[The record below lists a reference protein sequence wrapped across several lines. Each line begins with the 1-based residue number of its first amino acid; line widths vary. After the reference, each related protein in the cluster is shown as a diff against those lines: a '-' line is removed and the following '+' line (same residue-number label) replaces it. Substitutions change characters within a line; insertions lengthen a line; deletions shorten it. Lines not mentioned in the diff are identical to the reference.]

1 MSNSPEISPS
11 PSLFIDGHWTAG
23 SGNRRGAVLNPA
35 TGAQIG
41 EVALAEAA
49 DLDAAL
55 AAAARAFGPWSRTSA
70 YERAA
75 ILKRAAALAR
85 ARAEEMAQAMTREQ
99 GKPLAEARME
109 AGGAGDHIDWYAE
122 EARRTYGR
130 VIPTRQPEVMQ
141 STILEPVGPVA
152 AFSPWNFPIGQ
163 IVRKIAGALAA
174 GCTIIA
180 KAPEET
186 PSCIIILVKCFEEAG
201 VPAGALNLVFGVPAE
216 ISAHLIPSPVIRKVS
231 FTGSVQVG
239 QHLGAMAARHLKRTT
254 MELGGH
260 APYIVCDDYDIAKAA
275 ALGAGLKFRNAGQ
288 VCASPTRFLIQEAA
302 FDGFAEAFVAAAQS
316 LTLGEGTQE
325 GVTMGP
331 LAHARRLDAMQ
342 ALVDDAVA
350 QGARLLTGGA
360 RHGNTGF
367 FFQPT
372 VLADVPVSARIM
384 NEEPFGPIAILNRFS
399 DLSEAIA
406 EANRLPFGLAAFGFS
421 HRTERTHAMVRG
433 IETGMLSLNHFGLAA
448 PETPFGG
455 VKDSGHGSEGGSE
468 GIQAYL
474 TTKFVSQLN
483 G

>member
-1 MSNSPEISPS
+1 MSQT
-11 PSLFIDGHWTAG
+11 LFIDGQWTAG
-23 SGNRRGAVLNPA
+23 SGTRRGDVLNPA
-35 TGAQIG
+35 TGETIG
-41 EVALAEAA
+41 QTAFAEAA

-55 AAAARAFGPWSRTSA
+55 AAAQRAFGPWSRTSA
-70 YERAA
+70 YDRAV
-75 ILKRAAALAR
+75 ILKRAAGLAR
-85 ARAEEMAQAMTREQ
+85 ERAEDMAQAMTREQ

-109 AGGAGDHIDWYAE
+109 AGSAGDHIEWYAE

-141 STILEPVGPVA
+141 SVILEPVGPVA

-186 PSCIIILVKCFEEAG
+186 PSCIVILVKCFQDAG
-201 VPAGALNLVFGVPAE
+201 VPAGVLNLVFGVPSE
-216 ISAHLIPSPVIRKVS
+216 ISEHLIPSPIIRKVS
-231 FTGSVQVG
+231 FTGSVPVG

-260 APYIVCDDYDIAKAA
+260 APFIVCDDYDIAKAA
-275 ALGAGLKFRNAGQ
+275 ALGAGLKFRNGGQ
-288 VCASPTRFLIQEAA
+288 VCASPTRFLIQDAS
-302 FDGFAEAFVAAAQS
+302 FDRFSEAFTGHAKA
-316 LTLGEGTQE
+316 LKLGAGDAPDT
-325 GVTMGP
+325 GMGP
-331 LAHARRLDAMQ
+331 LAHARRLDMMQ
-342 ALVDDAVA
+342 ALVDDAVS

-384 NEEPFGPIAILNRFS
+384 NEEPFGPIAILNRFT
-399 DLSEAIA
+399 DLGDAIA
-406 EANRLPFGLAAFGFS
+406 EANRLPYGLAAFGFS
-421 HRTERTHAMVRG
+421 NRTDRTHAMLRG

-455 VKDSGHGSEGGSE
+455 IKDSGHGSEGGSE
-468 GIQAYL
+468 GIMAYL
-474 TTKFVSQLN
+474 TVKFVSQLN